1 MSNKF
6 LLIAYY
12 LYPVCSYKPD
22 KHDGTCLKLLLVSFY
37 GIGWFVLSDL
47 GGSSVSVNLGI
58 QEEVVHCSAYFLDL
72 PHV

>member
-22 KHDGTCLKLLLVSFY
+22 KHDGTCLKLLSVSLY
-37 GIGWFVLSDL
+37 GIGWFV
-47 GGSSVSVNLGI
+47 
-58 QEEVVHCSAYFLDL
+58 
-72 PHV
+72 